1 MIFYWPLSALP
12 PPNQVLYVHSFIRC
26 QYNCIQTS
34 TLTVNPATYMLYSIY
49 PDDKVLIGSNKVIRT
64 EFISQS
70 RNRREK
76 SGQYISIFSRRLFWQ
91 KQSITHIILGPPR
104 QILQIIGSSDISSF
118 EPLQSNWLWLEMTQP
133 FSLIILSM
141 LPCVKIP
148 IKCKNLQMHV
158 QCALCMQK
166 CKNPYIS
173 SRCKWALKSLT
184 KYKDEAKIFHFC
196 LRSTFEPYR

>member
-1 MIFYWPLSALP
+1 MILCCILPYCANNIGIVIFYWPLSALP

-64 EFISQS
+64 EFISQP
-70 RNRREK
+70 RDRREK
-76 SGQYISIFSRRLFWQ
+76 SISGQYISIFSRRLFWQ

-118 EPLQSNWLWLEMTQP
+118 EPLHSNWLWLEWRNR
-133 FSLIILSM
+133 SLWSYY
-141 LPCVKIP
+141 
-148 IKCKNLQMHV
+148 
-158 QCALCMQK
+158 QC
-166 CKNPYIS
+166 
-173 SRCKWALKSLT
+173 SRVLK
-184 KYKDEAKIFHFC
+184 FQ
-196 LRSTFEPYR
+196 